1 MRFKELDTV
10 VLTHDIP
17 EHGLKEGDI
26 GAIVHLHADRE
37 TAEVEFVR
45 AEGKTVAVLTL
56 APEDI
61 RSIADREILHVRDYS
76 AAVG

>member
-1 MRFKELDTV
+1 V

-37 TAEVEFVR
+37 TAEVEFVT
-45 AEGKTVAVLTL
+45 ADGKTVAVLTL